1 MKCWR
6 LERTIDR
13 IALAHKRESI
23 LRPLA
28 KENLSKGGGD
38 QKSGLAKLPKAIMPI
53 DTRKEC
59 VKAVGKASHPT
70 GNGSRTIGTRKREK
84 KR

>member
-28 KENLSKGGGD
+28 KENEKARKGKQAG
-38 QKSGLAKLPKAIMPI
+38 SSSANLPNLPI

-59 VKAVGKASHPT
+59 AKAVGKASHPT